1 MEKAPS
7 EKQKKYLQY
16 LIEKTLKE
24 NAPAVEKAKRVC
36 REDKGFLQYYL
47 RALTKYAFARKVKKM
62 LENGEL
68 DRKKASYAISLLK
81 SWTWP
86 SIPIGVNTYVD
97 GEKVFGRINVL
108 EVIK

>member
-24 NAPAVEKAKRVC
+24 NAPAVEEAKRVC
-36 REDKGFLQYYL
+36 REDKGFLRYYY
-47 RALTKYAFARKVKKM
+47 RALAKYAFALKIKRL

-68 DRKKASYAISLLK
+68 DRERAGYAISLLK

-86 SIPIGVNTYVD
+86 TIPIGVNRYID
-97 GEKVFGRINVL
+97 AEKVFGKISVL
-108 EVIK
+108 EVIE